1 MSDRRDT
8 VMVAMRDGVR
18 LATDVYFP
26 RDLTAGAPVL
36 LERIPYSRR
45 GTNGGDF
52 TTADPVPQSKPEI
65 ARAFADAGYVYVLQD
80 CRGRYDSE
88 GDFVKYLN
96 EGEDGVDTLAWIR
109 TQPWC
114 DGRVGTLGLSY
125 GAHVQVAMASRS
137 PQGLAAMFLDSGGF
151 SSAFESGI
159 RQGGAFEL
167 KQLTWA
173 LKHARLS
180 PLTAADPARKAALD
194 AIAPDAIVGLNP
206 WQPGTSPL
214 AAAPEY
220 ERYVIDQWRHELFDD
235 YWRTPELH
243 ARGWHDA
250 FPDVPM
256 VHMSGWYDPYAQTA
270 VDHFCGLRAA
280 GRRQQWLLIG
290 PWTHGRRSESFAGDV
305 DFGTA
310 APLDGNIAPD
320 YFELRRG
327 FFDRHLRAAGGKDHL
342 ASPVTLFLMGGGSG
356 RRIASGRL
364 DHGGRWLRADAWP
377 PPGVVTR
384 TLHVH
389 PDRSLRETPSPDDAT
404 LPWTADPE
412 CPVPTIGGAIASG
425 APLMEPGAFDQ
436 RNEGGDALGDRDDVL
451 SLRGDPL
458 DHRLDLVGAVEVDL
472 WVSSSA
478 IDTDVVVKLIDEYPP
493 SEDYPGG
500 YAMNLAKG
508 IRRLR
513 FRNGYDRAEPL
524 VPGQPVRVRITL
536 FPTANRFMPGH
547 RIRIDIASSDFP
559 HFDINAN
566 NGAPAGEIAEP
577 VVARNRLH
585 LSRDHCSSFV
595 MPIMRTR
602 DDER

>member
-1 MSDRRDT
+1 MSDARDT
-8 VMVAMRDGVR
+8 TMVAMRDGVR

-26 RDLTAGAPVL
+26 PNLTAAAPVL

-52 TTADPVPQSKPEI
+52 TMADPVPQSKPDI

-88 GDFVKYLN
+88 GEFVKYRN
-96 EGEDGVDTLAWIR
+96 EGNDGVDTLAWIR
-109 TQPWC
+109 AQPWC
-114 DGRVGTLGLSY
+114 DGQVGTLGLSY
-125 GAHVQVAMASRS
+125 GAHVQVAMASRG
-137 PQGLAAMFLDSGGF
+137 PKGLAAMFLDSGGF

-180 PLTAADPARKAALD
+180 PLTAADPVRKAALD
-194 AIAPDAIVGLNP
+194 AIAPGAIAGLEP
-206 WQPGTSPL
+206 WQPGMSPL

-235 YWRTPELH
+235 YWRTPELY
-243 ARGWHDA
+243 ARGWHHA

-270 VDHFCGLRAA
+270 VDHFVGLRAA
-280 GRRQQWLLIG
+280 GRCQQWLLIG
-290 PWTHGRRSESFAGDV
+290 PWTHGRRSEPFAGDV

-320 YFELRRG
+320 YFELRRS
-327 FFDRHLRAAGGKDHL
+327 FFDRHLRGSKEKAHL
-342 ASPVTLFLMGGGSG
+342 SSPVSLFLMGGGSG
-356 RRIASGRL
+356 RRTAAGRL
-364 DHGGRWLRADAWP
+364 DHGGRWLRSDAWP

-384 TLHVH
+384 TVHVH
-389 PDRSLRETPSPDDAT
+389 TDRSLRDAPAADDT
-404 LPWTADPE
+404 SLLWIADPE
-412 CPVPTIGGAIASG
+412 RPVPTIGGAIASG

-436 RNEGGDALGDRDDVL
+436 RTNDRETLGNRDDLL
-451 SLRGDPL
+451 SLRSEAL
-458 DHRLDLVGAVEVDL
+458 DHAVDLVGAVEADL

-493 SEDYPGG
+493 SMDYPNG

-513 FRNGYDRAEPL
+513 FRNGYDRAETL
-524 VPGQPVRVRITL
+524 VPGQAVRVRITL

-566 NGAPAGEIAEP
+566 NGAPAGEVADP
-577 VVARNRLH
+577 VVATNRLH
-585 LSRDHCSSFV
+585 LSLDHRSFFV
-595 MPIMRTR
+595 LPIMRVGDNDR
-602 DDER
+602 

>member
-1 MSDRRDT
+1 VSDARDT
-8 VMVAMRDGVR
+8 AMVAMRDGVR

-26 RDLTAGAPVL
+26 PNLTAAAPVL

-52 TTADPVPQSKPEI
+52 TAADSVPQSKPEI
-65 ARAFADAGYVYVLQD
+65 ARAFANAGYVYVLQD

-88 GDFVKYLN
+88 GEFVKYRN

-109 TQPWC
+109 AQPWC
-114 DGRVGTLGLSY
+114 NGRIGTLGLSY
-125 GAHVQVAMASRS
+125 GAHVQVAMASRA
-137 PQGLAAMFLDSGGF
+137 PRGLAAMFLDSGGF

-194 AIAPDAIVGLNP
+194 AVAPDAIVGLNP

-220 ERYVIDQWRHELFDD
+220 ERYVIDQWRHEFFGD
-235 YWRTPELH
+235 YWRTPELY
-243 ARGWHDA
+243 ARGWHHE

-270 VDHFCGLRAA
+270 VDHFVGLRAA
-280 GRRQQWLLIG
+280 GRPQQRLLIG
-290 PWTHGRRSESFAGDV
+290 PWTHGRRSERFSGDV
-305 DFGTA
+305 DFGAA
-310 APLDGNIAPD
+310 APLDGNIATD

-327 FFDRHLRAAGGKDHL
+327 FFDQHLRAVSKADPL
-342 ASPVTLFLMGGGSG
+342 DSPVTLFLMGGGSG
-356 RRIASGRL
+356 RRIESGRL

-377 PPGVVTR
+377 PASVAGYTAY
-384 TLHVH
+384 VH
-389 PDRSLRETPSPDDAT
+389 PDCSLRSTPSPVDAT
-404 LPWTADPE
+404 LPWIADPE
-412 CPVPTIGGAIASG
+412 RPVPTIGGAIASG
-425 APLMEPGAFDQ
+425 APLMVPGAFDQ
-436 RNEGGDALGDRDDVL
+436 RTDIHDALGDRDDVL

-458 DHRLDLVGAVEVDL
+458 DHALDLIGAVEADL
-472 WVSSSA
+472 WISSSA

-493 SEDYPGG
+493 SADYPGG

-513 FRNGYDRAEPL
+513 FRNGYDEAEPM
-524 VPGQPVRVRITL
+524 VPEQPVRVCITL

-566 NGAPAGEIAEP
+566 NGAPAGQIAEP
-577 VVARNRLH
+577 VVAYNRLH
-585 LSRDHCSSFV
+585 LSRDYRSSFV
-595 MPIMRTR
+595 LPIMRTG